1 MYRVMLVEDEY
12 HLLNYMKN
20 MFIELDEFEVVGAY
34 DNPEEALL
42 KFPALLP
49 EVVFLDIE
57 MPILNGIEA
66 ARRMLHIKN
75 DIKIIFTTAY
85 TQYSLDAFEVE
96 AIDYLLKPIGLED
109 INRVIKRLSKYQIH
123 AKEYPVKKV
132 CDTSNLPVR
141 CFGRYEVRNKEG
153 KIVKWPTKKTE
164 EVFAYLLTHQQTHIS
179 KWRLID
185 RIWPDMEE
193 GRGLNN
199 LYSTISRIKPILNT
213 LPYNPVIK
221 MLNSGYILEANQEL
235 SDYQLFNNEEV
246 HKFSM
251 EQMEEI
257 FYLYQS
263 PLFGVHDY
271 SWSVPYQKNI
281 VEQYRKLYKKL
292 LSYYQTVADME
303 KVEKIVKQYTL
314 MHIEDEDMLLYG
326 LQVVRSLGGVGNK
339 PYEIHHWLND
349 KLKLNELPEIS
360 I

>member
-1 MYRVMLVEDEY
+1 MYRVMLVEDEF
-12 HLLNYMKN
+12 HLLNYLKN

-34 DNPEEALL
+34 DNPEEALSE
-42 KFPALLP
+42 FPVLLP

-66 ARRMLHIKN
+66 ARRMLHMKN
-75 DIKIIFTTAY
+75 DVKIIFTTAY

-96 AIDYLLKPIGLED
+96 AIDYLLKPIGPKD

-132 CDTSNLPVR
+132 RVTSDLPAR
-141 CFGRYEVRNKEG
+141 CFGRYEVKNKDG

-179 KWRLID
+179 KWSLVD
-185 RIWPDMEE
+185 MIWPDMEE

-221 MLNSGYILEANQEL
+221 MLNSGYILEANQQL
-235 SDYQLFNNEEV
+235 SDYQLFMSDEV
-246 HKFSM
+246 HRFSM
-251 EQMEEI
+251 EQMEEL

-263 PLFGVHDY
+263 PLFGIKDY
-271 SWSVPYQKNI
+271 SWSVSYQKNL

-292 LSYYQTVADME
+292 LSYYQSVVD
-303 KVEKIVKQYTL
+303 VEKLEDIIKQYTM
-314 MHIEDEDMLLYG
+314 MHIEDEVMLVYG
-326 LQVVRSLGGVGNK
+326 LQAVRSLSGTGSK
-339 PYEIHHWLND
+339 LYEIQHWLND
-349 KLKLNELPEIS
+349 KLRLNELPEIP